1 MQKILLLIWSPV
13 ALQKQYELVKL
24 NVLYLLSSSKEYLAF
39 NIQKLGLVDPNQLF
53 DKGYTISTVDGE
65 DVNRRKEALK
75 GKELTTITNEYR
87 IISKIKE
94 INKRK

>member
-1 MQKILLLIWSPV
+1 V
-13 ALQKQYELVKL
+13 E
-24 NVLYLLSSSKEYLAF
+24 
-39 NIQKLGLVDPNQLF
+39 
-53 DKGYTISTVDGE
+53 GE
-65 DVNRRKEALK
+65 DVNRSKEALK